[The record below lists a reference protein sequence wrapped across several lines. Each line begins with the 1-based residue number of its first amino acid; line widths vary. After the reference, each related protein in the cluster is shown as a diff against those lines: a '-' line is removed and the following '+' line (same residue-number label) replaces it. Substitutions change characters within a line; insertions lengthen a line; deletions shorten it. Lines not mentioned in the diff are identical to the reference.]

1 MLEFSKK
8 KISMAREKVQR
19 ELSLKLHSK
28 YFGPKDVE
36 PEETIVLLHEEIEAI
51 QLMNILNMYQE
62 EAAQKMNVSRPTFTR
77 ILKNARRKIAMALI
91 YGYNLKIHE
100 VKNDFYVAVCSSS
113 KTELKKISLYS
124 EFIFILHIEEYKLT
138 SKVLIKNP
146 TFNGAAKPTTALP
159 NLLQE
164 HEVNY
169 FITDKIGVGLK
180 NTLIAKGIYPILKD
194 TISFEEV
201 VDLFK

>member
-1 MLEFSKK
+1 MIKFFKK
-8 KISMAREKVQR
+8 KIPMAREKVQR

-113 KTELKKISLYS
+113 KTELKDINLYS
-124 EFIFILHIEEYKLT
+124 EYIFILHIEEYKLT

-146 TFNGAAKPTTALP
+146 VFNNEARPTSALP
-159 NLLQE
+159 SLLQE

-169 FITDKIGVGLK
+169 FITDKIGIGLK
-180 NTLIAKGIYPILKD
+180 NTLISKGIYPILKD
-194 TISFEEV
+194 TIDFEEV
-201 VDLFK
+201 AELFK

>member
-1 MLEFSKK
+1 
-8 KISMAREKVQR
+8 MAREKVQR

-28 YFGPKDVE
+28 FFGPKDVE
-36 PEETIVLLHEEIEAI
+36 PEDTIVLLHEEIEAI

-113 KTELKKISLYS
+113 KTELEDTNIDEAEY
-124 EFIFILHIEEYKLT
+124 IFILHIEEYKLT

-146 TFNGAAKPTTALP
+146 TFNNTELKPISVLP
-159 NLLQE
+159 KLLKE
-164 HEVNY
+164 HDVNY
-169 FITDKIGVGLK
+169 FIANKIGIGLK
-180 NTLIAKGIYPILKD
+180 NTLIANGVYPILKD
-194 TISFEEV
+194 KISLDKIA
-201 VDLFK
+201 DLFK

>member
-1 MLEFSKK
+1 
-8 KISMAREKVQR
+8 
-19 ELSLKLHSK
+19 
-28 YFGPKDVE
+28 
-36 PEETIVLLHEEIEAI
+36 
-51 QLMNILNMYQE
+51 
-62 EAAQKMNVSRPTFTR
+62 
-77 ILKNARRKIAMALI
+77 MALI

-113 KTELKKISLYS
+113 KTQLEEINLYA

-146 TFNGAAKPTTALP
+146 THNGEARPTSVLP

-169 FITDKIGVGLK
+169 FITDKIGIGLK
-180 NTLIAKGIYPILKD
+180 NTLISKGIYPILKD
-194 TISFEEV
+194 NITFEEIT
-201 VDLFK
+201 DLFK

>member
-1 MLEFSKK
+1 
-8 KISMAREKVQR
+8 MAREKVQR

-28 YFGPKDVE
+28 FFGPKDVE
-36 PEETIVLLHEEIEAI
+36 PEDTIVLLHEEIEAI

-113 KTELKKISLYS
+113 KTELEDTNIDEAEY
-124 EFIFILHIEEYKLT
+124 IFILHIEEYKLT

-146 TFNGAAKPTTALP
+146 TFNNTELKPISILP
-159 NLLQE
+159 KLLKE
-164 HEVNY
+164 HDVNY
-169 FITDKIGVGLK
+169 FIANKIGIGLK
-180 NTLIAKGIYPILKD
+180 NTLIANGVYPILKD
-194 TISFEEV
+194 KISLDKIA
-201 VDLFK
+201 DLFK